1 MSKDSLS
8 VVFVGHV
15 DHGKSSVLGRL
26 LADTGSLPDGKLNGV
41 RLNCERSGK
50 PFEYAFLI
58 DALRDEQDQGITIDA
73 ARIFFESRKRKYL
86 VLDAPGHLEFLKN
99 MVTGASRAQ
108 VAILVIDAKEGI
120 QENSKRH
127 SVMLSMLGVHQVIV
141 LVNKMDLVD
150 YSQSRFE
157 LIAEEFDQ
165 FLNQLDITVQEY
177 LPVAALAGQN
187 LVEAPTLMQWWR
199 GPNLMDALDSAKMSE
214 KTEVE
219 SFRMPVQ
226 GVYKFARFGDDRR
239 IVAGKVTS
247 GVAKEGQQVVFYPSM
262 KTARIKAVQNFP
274 EADCHIIEKNQSC
287 GFTLDPQIYVTRGEI
302 ACIEGQVPPEVSK
315 FLKVS
320 LFWLGRSDLIQG
332 KDYILKIG
340 TKKVS
345 CQVHEIHKVIEASE
359 LNDLPT
365 AAVKRHQVAECT
377 LRCKQSVAFD
387 LSQTGLETSRFVIV
401 DNYDIAGGGLIMEA
415 RADEQAWLREKIVL
429 RNKKW
434 VYSDIKPLERARRY
448 NQKACL
454 ILITGHKDSGKKPL
468 ARRLESRLFEQG
480 SLTYFLGIG
489 NLLYGVDADI
499 KNQYEN
505 QQEHMRRVAEVAHLL
520 LDSGM
525 ILVLTAIDFS
535 QADRDILVTM
545 IDPSQLITVWVGED
559 QKATLRT
566 DLTVDSQPEDS
577 AAQILD
583 VMQSRGIIFAAW

>member
-26 LADTGSLPDGKLNGV
+26 LADTGSLPDGKLNNV
-41 RLNCERSGK
+41 RLNCERNGK

-86 VLDAPGHLEFLKN
+86 VLDAPGHVEFLKN

-141 LVNKMDLVD
+141 LVNKMDLVN
-150 YSQSRFE
+150 YSQSRFD
-157 LIAEEFDQ
+157 LIVEEFDQ
-165 FLNQLDITVQEY
+165 FLSQLDVTVQEY

-187 LVEAPTLMQWWR
+187 LIEAPTLMQWWQ
-199 GPNLMDALDSAKMSE
+199 GPTLMQTLDGAKLPE

-239 IVAGKVTS
+239 IIAGKVTS
-247 GVAKEGQQVVFYPSM
+247 GMAKEGQQIVFYPSM

-274 EADCHIIEKNQSC
+274 EAKRKVIEKGESC
-287 GFTLDPQIYVTRGEI
+287 GFTLEPQIYVTRGEI
-302 ACIEGQVPPEVSK
+302 ACIEGQTAPEVSK

-359 LNDLPT
+359 LSDLPKT
-365 AAVKRHQVAECT
+365 VVKRHQVAECT

-434 VYSDIKPLERARRY
+434 VYSNIKPVERARRY

-454 ILITGHKDSGKKPL
+454 ILITGHKDAGKKPL
-468 ARRLESRLFEQG
+468 ARCLESRLFEEG
-480 SLTYFLGIG
+480 RLTYFLGIG

-505 QQEHMRRVAEVAHLL
+505 HQEHMRRVAEVAHLL

-535 QADRDILVTM
+535 QADRDTLTTM
-545 IDPSQLITVWVGED
+545 IDPSQLITVWVGEN
-559 QKATLRT
+559 QKATLQT
-566 DLTVDSQPEDS
+566 DLTIDDEPEES
-577 AAQILD
+577 VPQILEI
-583 VMQSRGIIFAAW
+583 MQSRGLIFAAW